1 MSTYVLGSA
10 VICTMCN
17 FYLCYLLWSSCKR
30 QTELRK
36 ELDEKDEI
44 IRMKDGML
52 KILASPNDVYSS
64 KGSKNS
70 DQHFVSRTF
79 SG

>member
-1 MSTYVLGSA
+1 MSLVAIIISLMA
-10 VICTMCN
+10 NVIS
-17 FYLCYLLWSSCKR
+17 FYSVHDSYKR
-30 QTELRK
+30 SQRLRK

-44 IRMKDGML
+44 MRMKDGML